1 MKKASKRAPWP
12 VIILI
17 AAFLCPTELSLYI
30 AGLRFPPHRVAL
42 FILFPI
48 ALVRL
53 LSQRGLKLSGF
64 DIFFVLFNVWITAL
78 YMHHQG
84 AQEGLVYGGSQA
96 LESLGG
102 YLVARVWVRTQDDLR
117 ATMRAIGWA
126 IFVAAL
132 FALPEFLGGRIYTH
146 EILHQLTGYYHPIGY
161 EQRLGFTRAYSVFDH
176 PIHYG
181 TFCATMAAMYWY
193 AESSLKSRIKK
204 ATLLVGATIMG
215 LSSAPL
221 LCLGLQGGMLVWD
234 RMTKR
239 LRNRAMITFTIIA
252 GLYIGASLVSTRG
265 PIAVMATSMTLDPWT
280 GFYRLQI
287 WENGI
292 ANVWKYPLFGI
303 GLADWER
310 PKWMVSSTIDA
321 FWLVI
326 MLRTGLPSLLFMV
339 LGFALLIRQVNK
351 RGLKSKDPIVRDL
364 ARGWLMSFIA
374 LSMISTTVHLWN
386 VPFTFF
392 FFFVGCAGWIA
403 DPLKVRAKAVKP
415 IVKQPDPEPQAWD
428 NTPWPP
434 VHTPPSRMP
443 PPYYPPGM
451 APPPMPAAAYAY

>member
-48 ALVRL
+48 AIVRL
-53 LSQRGLKLSGF
+53 FSQRGLKLTGF

-102 YLVARVWVRTQDDLR
+102 YLVARVWVRTQADLR
-117 ATMRAIGWA
+117 ATMRALGWA
-126 IFVAAL
+126 IFVAAM
-132 FALPEFLGGRIYTH
+132 FALPEFLLGKIYTH
-146 EILHQLTGYYHPIGY
+146 EILHQWTGYYHPIGY

-193 AESSLKSRIKK
+193 AENTLKNRIKK
-204 ATLLVGATIMG
+204 AALLVSATIMG

-239 LRNRAMITFTIIA
+239 LRNRAVITFTIIA

-292 ANVWKYPLFGI
+292 ANVWQYPLIGI
-303 GLADWER
+303 GLADWQR
-310 PKWMVSSTIDA
+310 PAWMVSSTIDA

-326 MLRTGLPSLLFMV
+326 MLRTGVPSLL
-339 LGFALLIRQVNK
+339 LLIIGFTLLIRRVNK
-351 RGLKSKDPIVRDL
+351 HGLKNKDPKVRNL
-364 ARGWLMSFIA
+364 ARGWMMSFIA

-403 DPLKVRAKAVKP
+403 DPLKVRAKASKP
-415 IVKQPDPEPQAWD
+415 VTARLEPEPQDWTP
-428 NTPWPP
+428 TPWPQ
-434 VHTPPSRMP
+434 
-443 PPYYPPGM
+443 PGPM
-451 APPPMPAAAYAY
+451 RPAIAPPPLPAGAYAY